1 MRIAIDMQGLQSTSA
16 KRGIGRYTSG
26 LIKAMLRLKGDNEV
40 ILILNGELK
49 DSIKY
54 IRHEFSDYIDRK
66 DIYVWS
72 SLAGINT
79 NSNNIQRKLNA
90 EKIREAF
97 ISKLNPDLVLITSFF
112 EGYSDDAVTSIGSF
126 TSRIPTAVI
135 FYDLIPYIH
144 SDLYLSDEGIKKW
157 YLDKI
162 NKLSKADLYLSIS
175 ESSRKEAI
183 NYLNYNESTVV
194 NISTAC
200 DELFRPVI
208 LDDEVTRVLEKKYRI
223 RKDFV
228 LYTGGVDH
236 RKNIEGLIHAFSL
249 LPSPLRNKYQLA
261 IVCSIQL
268 VDKDRLCNL
277 AKSYGLSEDD
287 IIITGFIPDNDLLI
301 FYNACKVFVF
311 PSWHEGFGLPALE
324 AMTCG
329 RAVIGSNRS
338 SIPEVIGRKDA
349 LFDPYDDNIIASKL
363 ERVLSDDLYRSELEI
378 HGLNQAKKF
387 SWINSAEKAW
397 SAITNLIIK
406 NKKLSDLDSPL
417 REVKK
422 PSLAYLSPLPA
433 VKSGIS
439 DYSSELLPLL
449 ANYYDIIII
458 NGQEDEI
465 TNDWIKNNCR
475 IRTIEWFMKN
485 NYSCDRVLYHF
496 GNSTFHSHMFSLLS
510 KIPGTV
516 VLHDFFLSGVLYHND
531 VNNIDEVDL
540 WSRELL
546 NSHGWPAVRTR
557 FKSDNISDV
566 IYSYPCN
573 LNVLRNA
580 LGIIVHSN
588 YSRNL
593 ASTYYNKD
601 TSSDWDVIPL
611 MKTPAENI
619 NRNEARKILGISTDE
634 FVVCTFGLLGP
645 TKLNHRLLSSWSLSL
660 LSRDPKCRL
669 VFVGENNNGTY
680 GNQLLKNI
688 KNSSKNKISITGWV
702 DRDLYHTWLAAADI
716 AVQLRTLSR
725 GETSAAVLDCMNYG
739 LATIINANGSMA
751 DLPESTVYKLNDDF
765 DDEQLSEALT
775 LLWQDNERRSLLG
788 ENALRHICA
797 LHHPETCVK
806 LYHDAIERNH
816 KNTRVDFKNLIEK
829 LSVTNNEYEL
839 SQLAIAL
846 SENFEPKPRLK
857 QLLFDITPFICSG
870 GDSLN
875 ILRPMLEVL
884 LLENPKG
891 WVVEP
896 VYFDR
901 ETSLYMYARK
911 STCQFLDIPS
921 SWIEDCPA
929 ESWRGDVFL
938 GNVIESSEMESQ
950 CEYLLSWFYRGV
962 NVFFMTPDFL
972 YLADNSFNIESS
984 LTLINESIGF
994 ITNFSGV
1001 ICASELSRNKLIK
1014 YTEEQVDEKNNN
1026 FIISEFSSGNDITVS
1041 SGVGDSVRFIYDFLE
1056 CINRGSL

>member
-1 MRIAIDMQGLQSTSA
+1 MRVAIDMQGLQSTSA
-16 KRGIGRYTSG
+16 KRGIGRYTTG
-26 LIKAMLRLKGDNEV
+26 LIKAMLHLKGDNEV

-49 DSIKY
+49 DSIQH
-54 IRHEFSDYIDRK
+54 IRHEFSDYIDK
-66 DIYVWS
+66 QNIYVWS
-72 SLAGINT
+72 SLAGVNP
-79 NSNNIQRKLNA
+79 NNIQRQQNA

-97 ISKLNPDLVLITSFF
+97 ISRLNPDLVLITSFF

-144 SDLYLSDEGIKKW
+144 ADLYLSDESIKKW
-157 YLDKI
+157 YFDKI
-162 NKLSKADLYLSIS
+162 DKLSKADLYLSIS

-183 NYLNYNESTVV
+183 NYLNYDENSVV

-200 DELFRPVI
+200 DELFKPIV
-208 LDDEVTRVLEKKYRI
+208 LDDEARGFLEKKYRI
-223 RKDFV
+223 KKDFV
-228 LYTGGVDH
+228 LYTGGVDY

-249 LPSPLRNKYQLA
+249 LPPPLRNKHQLA

-268 VDKDRLCNL
+268 IDKDKLHQL

-287 IIITGFIPDNDLLI
+287 VVITGFVPDNDLLML
-301 FYNACKVFVF
+301 YNACKVFVF

-338 SIPEVIGRKDA
+338 SIPEVIGREDA
-349 LFDPYDDNIIASKL
+349 LFDPYDDNIIAVNL
-363 ERVLSDDLYRSELEI
+363 ERVLSDDLYRSELEV
-378 HGLNQAKKF
+378 HGLNQARKF

-397 SAITNLIIK
+397 SAITNLTTK
-406 NKKLSDLDSPL
+406 SLSDLDSPL
-417 REVKK
+417 YEVNK

-439 DYSSELLPLL
+439 DYSSELLPIL
-449 ANYYDIIII
+449 ANYYDITIV

-465 TNDWIKNNCR
+465 TSDWIKNNCKV
-475 IRTIEWFMKN
+475 RTIDWFIKN
-485 NYSCDRVLYHF
+485 NSFCDRVLYHF

-531 VNNIDEVDL
+531 VNNIDEVDS
-540 WSRELL
+540 WTRELL
-546 NSHGWPAVRTR
+546 ISHGWSAVSAR
-557 FKSDNISDV
+557 FKSNNISDV
-566 IYSYPCN
+566 IYAYPCN

-580 LGIIVHSN
+580 LGIIVHSD

-601 TSSDWDVIPL
+601 TSKDWDVIPL
-611 MKTPAENI
+611 MKAPAENI
-619 NRNEARKILGISTDE
+619 NRNEAREILGISTDE
-634 FVVCTFGLLGP
+634 FLVCTFGLLGP
-645 TKLNHRLLSSWSLSL
+645 TKLNHRLLSSWSSSL
-660 LSRDPKCRL
+660 LSQDPKCRL
-669 VFVGENNNGTY
+669 VFVGENNDGTY

-688 KNSSKNKISITGWV
+688 KNHGQNRVSITGWV
-702 DRDLYHTWLAAADI
+702 DRDLYHTWLAAADV

-725 GETSAAVLDCMNYG
+725 GETSAAVLDCMSYG

-751 DLPESTVYKLNDDF
+751 NLPESVVYKLNDDF
-765 DDEQLSEALT
+765 DDEQLSDALT
-775 LLWQDNERRSLLG
+775 LLWQDNERRNLLG
-788 ENALRHICA
+788 TSALRHICVQHRPQA
-797 LHHPETCVK
+797 CVK

-816 KNTRVDFKNLIEK
+816 ENAKLSLKCLIEK
-829 LSVTNNEYEL
+829 LSVTNDKYEL
-839 SQLAIAL
+839 TQLAIAL
-846 SENFEPKPRLK
+846 SENFEPNPRLK
-857 QLLFDITPFICSG
+857 QLLFDVTPFVYSES
-870 GDSLN
+870 DSLN
-875 ILRPMLEVL
+875 TLRPILERL

-901 ETSLYMYARK
+901 KTSSYMYARK
-911 STCQFLDIPS
+911 FTCQFLDIPS

-938 GNVIESSEMESQ
+938 GNIVESFEMESQ
-950 CEYLLSWFYRGV
+950 GEYLLYWFYRGV
-962 NVFFMTPDFL
+962 SIFFMTPDFL
-972 YLADNSFNIESS
+972 YLADKSFDIESS
-984 LTLINESIGF
+984 LVLLDKSIDF

-1001 ICASELSRNKLIK
+1001 ICASEFSKNKLVK
-1014 YTEEQVDEKNNN
+1014 YSEEQVNGKNDD
-1026 FIISEFSSGNDITVS
+1026 FIISEFLSENNITITDS
-1041 SGVGDSVRFIYDFLE
+1041 VGDSVRFIYDFLE
-1056 CINRGSL
+1056 CVNRGR